1 MATIR
6 FEGRDAEVADGT
18 EIVKT
23 VEELGLPL
31 GCQDG
36 LCGTCM
42 STVVQGMENLEV
54 RNEKEIDMDIPDN
67 QRLACQCVIKS
78 GLVEL
83 SVD

>member
-18 EIVKT
+18 KILRT
-23 VEELGLPL
+23 AEELGLPF

-36 LCGTCM
+36 ICGTCM
-42 STVVQGMENLEV
+42 STVLQGMENLEV
-54 RNEKEIDMDIPDN
+54 RNEKELDMDIPDD
-67 QRLACQCVIKS
+67 QRLVCQCVIKS

>member
-1 MATIR
+1 MATLR

-18 EIVKT
+18 QILRT
-23 VEELGLPL
+23 AEELGLPF

-36 LCGTCM
+36 VCGTCT
-42 STVVQGMENLEV
+42 STVVLGMENLEAL
-54 RNEKEIDMDIPDN
+54 NEKELDMDIADD

>member
-6 FEGRDAEVADGT
+6 FEGKDSTLPDGKQILRT
-18 EIVKT
+18 A
-23 VEELGLPL
+23 EELGLPF

-42 STVVQGMENLEV
+42 STVVQGMENLEPP
-54 RNEKEIDMDIPDN
+54 NQKELDMDLSSD